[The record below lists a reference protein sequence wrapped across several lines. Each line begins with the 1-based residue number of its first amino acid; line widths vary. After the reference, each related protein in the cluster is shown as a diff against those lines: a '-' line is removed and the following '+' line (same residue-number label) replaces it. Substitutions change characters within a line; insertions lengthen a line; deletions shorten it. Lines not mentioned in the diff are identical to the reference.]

1 MGVVSQTYGN
11 DVSLIMKEYEAAM
24 DQITIVESASVQVDN
39 AVIRET
45 NQGMHNVYNKLS
57 DLHEISKDTAMLVE
71 SQQGMFD
78 HAEKASSASAA
89 RSKQAVRHL
98 ETGMK
103 YQSKSRRKQCLI
115 VLCILVAIFIVA
127 FILALFVGI
136 TKGFF

>member
-1 MGVVSQTYGN
+1 
-11 DVSLIMKEYEAAM
+11 MKEYEAAM

-78 HAEKASSASAA
+78 HAEKASSAANA

-103 YQSKSRRKQCLI
+103 YQSRSRRKQCVI
-115 VLCILVAIFIVA
+115 VLAIFCGVIIVA
-127 FILALFVGI
+127 FIIALFVGL
-136 TKGFF
+136 TKGLF